1 MIVVRVKMAMIL
13 LLLMMMMHRWWLW
26 WRQWSPL
33 LHVDALAVVAGELS
47 FRAGR
52 QLYPFHLHVVEMSKN
67 LKGYE
72 NKNQNKNQNVKEL
85 KRIWIRDEN
94 VWWGQ
99 NGDLLTMRIWMV
111 NMIHT
116 WLKKVIRN
124 LVGTRS
130 GIAYFYIFIFSPGTL
145 QLRCGTCHP
154 SPRRSRRRGRLQN
167 TLTL

>member
-1 MIVVRVKMAMIL
+1 MDRSLQLSSSDSSRQLEVWSHLDGSFHPRVVRQSKISCTISVHDDSSEGEDGEDFAAAAAADAS
-13 LLLMMMMHRWWLW
+13 WWLW
-26 WRQWSPL
+26 WWQWSPL

-52 QLYPFHLHVVEMSKN
+52 QLYPFHLHAVKMSKN

-72 NKNQNKNQNVKEL
+72 NKNQNVKEL

-111 NMIHT
+111 NNTYMV
-116 WLKKVIRN
+116 KK
-124 LVGTRS
+124 GS
-130 GIAYFYIFIFSPGTL
+130 
-145 QLRCGTCHP
+145 
-154 SPRRSRRRGRLQN
+154 
-167 TLTL
+167 